1 MLIDMVKKLNE
12 KTISRLK
19 YFSEIS
25 SILIALLGFIMILGW
40 IFNILI
46 LESPGPNFST
56 VKSDLALCFVLIGT
70 SLWLLQTRIISK
82 RKQQISHI
90 LAGIVILI
98 GILTI
103 IEYLF
108 SLNLGIDQLLF
119 IQYPS
124 ASDSLSSNRM
134 EFIAALNISLVG
146 TALLLLGKG
155 IEKHKSAQY
164 LGIIVGIFSL
174 MAFMGYI
181 YHISN
186 HYVEYNYTETAI
198 YAAILFMMI
207 SSSVLFARPD
217 KGLMRVLSGTGLG
230 SSFAWRLIPSAIII
244 SLLVGYFHL
253 IGQQDGFYDT
263 PFETT
268 AMVISMIIILLIVI
282 WINVNSLNKID
293 YKHRETGENVKRLA
307 SIVESS
313 DDAIISNDLNFIISS
328 WNRGAEK
335 IYGYSAQEMIG
346 KHVSALMTPS
356 EFEKISKFAEEV
368 KKGKSISPYEV
379 KRLRKDGTEIDI
391 SVTMS
396 PIQNYEGNVAEISV
410 IAKDISKR
418 KKVEEQL
425 KETITELKRSNDE
438 LQQFAYITSHD
449 LQEPLRTIASF
460 TQLLEKRYKNRLDS
474 DADEYID
481 FIVDAAV
488 RMKEMIQGLLY
499 YSRVGTQGGEFKLT
513 NAEKALKDAL
523 SNLQLTIEENNA
535 KISYD
540 KLPVI
545 VADKGQLTQLFQNL
559 IENAIKFKKPNIS
572 PKIHISAREDPQK
585 NGYVFSISDN
595 GIGIEPQYTDKIFE
609 VFKRLHTIDEY
620 RGAGIG
626 LAISKRILDRHGG
639 RIWVESELGKGSTFY
654 FNLQNPKV
662 FDVYKRSS

>member
-1 MLIDMVKKLNE
+1 MVKKLNE

-19 YFSEIS
+19 RYSEML
-25 SILIALLGFIMILGW
+25 SILIAIIGFIMILGW
-40 IFNILI
+40 IFNISMF
-46 LESPGPNFST
+46 ESPGPNFST
-56 VKSDLALCFVLIGT
+56 VKSDLALCFVLIGI
-70 SLWLLQTRIISK
+70 SLWLLQTRIINK
-82 RKQQISHI
+82 RKQQIAYL

-103 IEYLF
+103 IEYIF

-119 IQYPS
+119 IKDPG
-124 ASDSLSSNRM
+124 APNSLSPNRM

-146 TALLLLGKG
+146 TSILLLGKRMK
-155 IEKHKSAQY
+155 KHRPAQY
-164 LGIIVGIFSL
+164 LGIIVGILSL

-181 YHISN
+181 YHISS

-198 YAAILFMMI
+198 YAAILFMMV

-217 KGLMRVLSGTGLG
+217 KGLMQLLTGTGLG
-230 SSFAWRLIPSAIII
+230 SNFAWRLIPSAIAI

-268 AMVISMIIILLIVI
+268 ALVISMIIILLVVI

-293 YKHRETGENVKRLA
+293 YKHRETAENVKRLA

-313 DDAIISNDLNFIISS
+313 DDAIISNTLNSIISS

-346 KHVSALMTPS
+346 KHVSTLMTPP
-356 EFEKISKFAEEV
+356 EFEKVSKFVEEV
-368 KKGKSISPYEV
+368 KRGNSVPPYEA

-396 PIQNYEGNVAEISV
+396 PIKNYEGKVAEISV

-418 KKVEEQL
+418 KKAEEQL
-425 KETITELKRSNDE
+425 RDTITELKRSNDE

-460 TQLLEKRYKNRLDS
+460 TQIMEKRYKNRLDS

-499 YSRVGTQGGEFKLT
+499 YSRVGTKGGEFKLT
-513 NAEKALKDAL
+513 DTEEALKNAI
-523 SNLQLTIEENNA
+523 SNLQLTIKENNA
-535 KISYD
+535 EINYD
-540 KLPVI
+540 KLPI
-545 VADKGQLTQLFQNL
+545 IMADKGQLIQLFQNL
-559 IENAIKFKKPNIS
+559 IENAIKFRKPDIS
-572 PKIHISAREDPQK
+572 PKIYISARKDPQK
-585 NGYVFSISDN
+585 NEYIFSVSDN
-595 GIGIEPQYTDKIFE
+595 GIGMEPQYTDKIFE
-609 VFKRLHTIDEY
+609 VFKRLHTMDEY

-639 RIWVESELGKGSTFY
+639 HIWVESELGKGSTFY
-654 FNLQNPKV
+654 FNININ
-662 FDVYKRSS
+662 DH

>member
-1 MLIDMVKKLNE
+1 MMVGMVKKLNE

-19 YFSEIS
+19 RYSEML
-25 SILIALLGFIMILGW
+25 SILIAIIGFIMILGW
-40 IFNILI
+40 IFNISMF
-46 LESPGPNFST
+46 ESPGPNFST
-56 VKSDLALCFVLIGT
+56 VKSDLALCFVLIGI
-70 SLWLLQTRIISK
+70 SLWLLQTRIINK
-82 RKQQISHI
+82 RKQQIAYL

-103 IEYLF
+103 MEYIF
-108 SLNLGIDQLLF
+108 SLNLGMDQLLF
-119 IQYPS
+119 IKDPG
-124 ASDSLSSNRM
+124 ALNSLSPNRM

-146 TALLLLGKG
+146 ISLLLLGKRM
-155 IEKHKSAQY
+155 EKHRPAQY
-164 LGIIVGIFSL
+164 LGIIVGILSL

-181 YHISN
+181 YHISS

-198 YAAILFMMI
+198 YAAILFMMV

-217 KGLMRVLSGTGLG
+217 KGLMQLLTGTGLG
-230 SSFAWRLIPSAIII
+230 SSFAWRLIPSAIAI

-268 AMVISMIIILLIVI
+268 ALVISMIIILLVVI

-293 YKHRETGENVKRLA
+293 YKHRETAENVKRLA

-313 DDAIISNDLNFIISS
+313 DDAIISNTLNSIISS

-346 KHVSALMTPS
+346 KHVSTLMAPS
-356 EFEKISKFAEEV
+356 EFEKVSKFVEEV
-368 KKGKSISPYEV
+368 KRGKSVPPYEA
-379 KRLRKDGTEIDI
+379 KRLRKDGTDIDI

-396 PIQNYEGNVAEISV
+396 PITNYEGKVAEISV

-418 KKVEEQL
+418 KKAEEQL
-425 KETITELKRSNDE
+425 RETITELKRSNDE

-460 TQLLEKRYKNRLDS
+460 TQIMEKRYKNRLDS

-499 YSRVGTQGGEFKLT
+499 YSRVGTKGGEFKLT
-513 NAEKALKDAL
+513 DTEEALKNAI
-523 SNLQLTIEENNA
+523 SNLQLTIKENNA

-540 KLPVI
+540 KLPTI
-545 VADKGQLTQLFQNL
+545 MADKGQLIQLFQNL
-559 IENAIKFKKPNIS
+559 IENAIKFRKPDIS
-572 PKIHISAREDPQK
+572 PKIHISARKDPQK
-585 NGYVFSISDN
+585 NEYIFSVSDN
-595 GIGIEPQYTDKIFE
+595 GIGMEPQYTDKIFE
-609 VFKRLHTIDEY
+609 VFKRLHTMDEY

-639 RIWVESELGKGSTFY
+639 HIWVESELGKGSIFY
-654 FNLQNPKV
+654 FNIKIN
-662 FDVYKRSS
+662 DH